1 MKTFIEY
8 RGDSTNTPLHRIDV
22 VRDVIGKYGQVQYT
36 IQFVFNE
43 GNTPPGAGDI
53 AILDVVQAAATSGQ
67 IFAPTIAETQRGSNP
82 IEGNYK
88 IDLHSPDGPRLV
100 KFNEPPERLK
110 FKLEELM
117 TVGSVRVTRSNYPSS
132 TTGGWGDAAVA
143 ANSRGG
149 FEYQIHFL
157 RNPGVYNGYSFP
169 PGSGNIEPLTIDFT
183 PVSSVTNADALEP
196 KMVGEN
202 INVEPLTYN
211 DGSTPIEGTFTV
223 GYGDASTSPI
233 AYNQQPIETK
243 YLLEALP
250 TVGEVSTASRF
261 RLMEKLPGVYATLD
275 RDSST
280 VSVTYDSGM
289 TTICGDIAQCDWDVQ
304 QFLNPGA
311 LLRIG

>member
-1 MKTFIEY
+1 
-8 RGDSTNTPLHRIDV
+8 
-22 VRDVIGKYGQVQYT
+22 
-36 IQFVFNE
+36 
-43 GNTPPGAGDI
+43 
-53 AILDVVQAAATSGQ
+53 
-67 IFAPTIAETQRGSNP
+67 
-82 IEGNYK
+82 
-88 IDLHSPDGPRLV
+88 
-100 KFNEPPERLK
+100 
-110 FKLEELM
+110 
-117 TVGSVRVTRSNYPSS
+117 
-132 TTGGWGDAAVA
+132 
-143 ANSRGG
+143 
-149 FEYQIHFL
+149 
-157 RNPGVYNGYSFP
+157 
-169 PGSGNIEPLTIDFT
+169 
-183 PVSSVTNADALEP
+183 
-196 KMVGEN
+196 MVGEN

-304 QFLNPGA
+304 QFLNPGD
-311 LLRIG
+311 LLRIGGTDSSADPNSFDGATFHSSVTVSANSPVLYTDTLSDLQSHEEIRIGPLRGRLCLLPPPPPPLLCCQTSILAPRHLRQRESSTNLSSRRCAAT